1 MARMTAAH
9 KKAAAAKTVVEPK
22 VEASVEKSVV
32 EQPVKKATRTP
43 APKKV
48 ELAYVQYAG
57 KEWDMAEIVKKAKED
72 YLAQGN
78 KATAM
83 KKFCVY
89 VKPEEGLAYYV
100 VNDTETG
107 SVEL

>member
-1 MARMTAAH
+1 
-9 KKAAAAKTVVEPK
+9 
-22 VEASVEKSVV
+22 
-32 EQPVKKATRTP
+32 
-43 APKKV
+43 
-48 ELAYVQYAG
+48 
-57 KEWDMAEIVKKAKED
+57 
-72 YLAQGN
+72 
-78 KATAM
+78 M